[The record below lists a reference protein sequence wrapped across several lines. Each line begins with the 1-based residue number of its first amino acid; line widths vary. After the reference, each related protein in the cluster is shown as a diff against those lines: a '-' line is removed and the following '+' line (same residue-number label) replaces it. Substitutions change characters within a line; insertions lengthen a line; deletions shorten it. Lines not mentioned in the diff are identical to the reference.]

1 MSTTSGLRLSEC
13 TSATEKSTLRK
24 EYVELIAKADVHMF
38 EKLKKKAASA
48 DTVKEATLVLSRDTT
63 PN

>member
-38 EKLKKKAASA
+38 EKLKKKVKVARRRWNEAKKRAA
-48 DTVKEATLVLSRDTT
+48 RR
-63 PN
+63 